1 MSHLPVHKVDWTNLL
16 VYRFSYKFK
25 VACKPYAMRF
35 CGTARTKSEVVR
47 CLSEQVLNSTVS
59 GVKSQIPRECKQQL
73 KAQLFQQRE
82 NIQFDPVLKTAC
94 AQDIKTYCDKVQ
106 KGTFQVRKLYIIMSV
121 LFVVCD

>member
-1 MSHLPVHKVDWTNLL
+1 M
-16 VYRFSYKFK
+16 
-25 VACKPYAMRF
+25 ACKPYAMRF
-35 CGTARTKSEVVR
+35 CASARTKSEVVR

-82 NIQFDPVLKTAC
+82 NLQFDPVLKAAC

-106 KGTFQVRKLYIIMSV
+106 KGTFQVS
-121 LFVVCD
+121 

>member
-1 MSHLPVHKVDWTNLL
+1 
-16 VYRFSYKFK
+16 
-25 VACKPYAMRF
+25 MRF

-82 NIQFDPVLKTAC
+82 NIQFDPVLKAAC

-106 KGTFQVRKLYIIMSV
+106 KGTFQVRKFYIIMSV
-121 LFVVCD
+121 F